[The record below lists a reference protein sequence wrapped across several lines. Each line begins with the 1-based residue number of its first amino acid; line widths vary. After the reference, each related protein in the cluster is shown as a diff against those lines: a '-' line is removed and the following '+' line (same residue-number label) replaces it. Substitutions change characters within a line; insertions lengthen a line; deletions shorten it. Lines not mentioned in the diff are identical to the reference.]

1 MQLTK
6 KLKIKNFIVIF
17 SFLINSATSNA
28 QVTKF
33 TFFGDSDSDSG
44 FFKHVKFTSSDTNNE
59 FASTG
64 VLTIRPGLMWTESI
78 GQKFG
83 VEVLTQP
90 IGGNNYAAAGS
101 RINTD
106 VAAPGVGDGK
116 WSLNKQITQYLSTTG
131 GKADPR
137 MLYSLD
143 DGTND
148 LKPAYI
154 GGLITNGRGNVIGQ
168 TVKGGGAN
176 QAAINNDEA
185 GIRLLAGDLIS
196 EANRLKNA
204 GAKYILI
211 RQEIITAPD
220 ANFAALTGYGVFDEV
235 SSAGAAI
242 FNQEVRN
249 LIRSNN
255 LNVIYIDSLSMSQHI
270 ITNAARYGI
279 THTLVTDNACG
290 AGTTYAANPPTQ
302 CTIQPGATTDYLFA
316 DSVGHFAPAAQN
328 ISADIVYNL
337 LIAPIQISMLAEV
350 PMQTRSATI
359 GVINNQ
365 IPLSF
370 KKNDQTL
377 NFWTTESVSRNET
390 NYGKTGVPDS
400 YGVPI
405 TGTVGFD
412 MKLSPEWIGGISTSF
427 IHTNQTFGSDLGE
440 FTQKET
446 AFSAYT
452 GYKSADDSV
461 WANTIV
467 SYGLI
472 SNDIER
478 NVKIGIT
485 NQKLTGKNIDS
496 TNTSLAFS
504 GGYNFKNNSGLSS
517 SIIHGPVFGAKIQ
530 KIKVDGFTDNNENSV
545 PAPIQ
550 LQFHE
555 QNLTSKIVSAG
566 YQVYYP
572 YSSVIEPFAKFSL
585 DHDFGDTTRKITQN
599 QTSNTDI
606 PSYYIESFRDKNYAS
621 GSLGVLLKD
630 EQQKVFGQVAL
641 NTEIRQSRDINK
653 NISVNFNV
661 NF

>member
-17 SFLINSATSNA
+17 LFLINSATSNA
-28 QVTKF
+28 QITKF

-44 FFKHVKFTSSDTNNE
+44 FFKHVRFTSTANVFD
-59 FASTG
+59 STG

-90 IGGNNYAAAGS
+90 IGGNNYAASGS

-106 VAAPGVGDGK
+106 VTAGQTGDGQ

-148 LKPAYI
+148 LKPHYL
-154 GGLITNGRGNVIGQ
+154 GGTITGGRGNAIGQ
-168 TVKGGGAN
+168 TARTGVAGMD
-176 QAAINNDEA
+176 NNVDNIKLVA
-185 GIRLLAGDLIS
+185 LDLIT

-220 ANFAALTGYGVFDEV
+220 ANFAALTGYGFFDAV

-255 LNVIYIDSLSMSQHI
+255 LNVIYSDDLSIAQHI
-270 ITNAARYGI
+270 VTNAARYGI
-279 THTLVTDNACG
+279 THTLITDNACG
-290 AGTTYAANPPTQ
+290 AGTTYAANPPAK

-328 ISADIVYNL
+328 IFADVVYNL

-427 IHTNQTFGSDLGE
+427 IHTNQTFGSNLGE

-452 GYKSADDSV
+452 GYKSTDDSV

-653 NISVNFNV
+653 NISINFNV

>member
-1 MQLTK
+1 MKLTK
-6 KLKIKNFIVIF
+6 KLRVKKFIIIF
-17 SFLINSATSNA
+17 LFLINSATSNA
-28 QVTKF
+28 QITKF
-33 TFFGDSDSDSG
+33 TFFGDSDSDNG
-44 FFKHVKFTSSDTNNE
+44 FFKHVRLTSTANVFD
-59 FASTG
+59 STG

-90 IGGNNYAAAGS
+90 IGGNNYAASSS

-106 VAAPGVGDGK
+106 VTAGQAGDGA

-148 LKPAYI
+148 LKPRYI
-154 GGLITNGRGNVIGQ
+154 GGTITGGRGNVIGQ
-168 TVKGGGAN
+168 EAHGAGVG
-176 QAAINNDEA
+176 AALANDA
-185 GIRLLAGDLIS
+185 NGIRGVAGDLIS

-211 RQEIITAPD
+211 RQEIITSPD
-220 ANFAALTGYGVFDEV
+220 TNFAALTGYGVFDAV

-255 LNVIYIDSLSMSQHI
+255 LNVIYSDDLSIAQHI
-270 ITNAARYGI
+270 VTNAARYGI
-279 THTLVTDNACG
+279 THTLITDNACG
-290 AGTTYAANPPTQ
+290 GANTYAANPPAR
-302 CTIQPGATTDYLFA
+302 CTIQPGATTDYLFS
-316 DSVGHFAPAAQN
+316 DSVGHYAPAAQN
-328 ISADIVYNL
+328 IVSDVVYNL

-365 IPLSF
+365 IPSSF

-412 MKLSPEWIGGISTSF
+412 MKLSPEWIGGVSTSF
-427 IHTNQTFGSDLGE
+427 MHTNQTFGSGLGE

-452 GYKSADDSV
+452 GYKSTDDSV

-485 NQKLTGKNIDS
+485 TQKLTGKNIDS

-517 SIIHGPVFGAKIQ
+517 SITHGPVFGAKIQ

-550 LQFHE
+550 LHFHE
-555 QNLTSKIVSAG
+555 QSLTSKILSAG

>member
-17 SFLINSATSNA
+17 LFLINSATSNA

-33 TFFGDSDSDSG
+33 TFFGDSDSDNG
-44 FFKHVKFTSSDTNNE
+44 FFKHVRFTSTENE

-106 VAAPGVGDGK
+106 VTAGQAGDGQ

-148 LKPAYI
+148 LKPRYI
-154 GGLITNGRGNVIGQ
+154 GGLITGGRGHVIGQ
-168 TVKGGGAN
+168 TFKGVGENNIAIAN
-176 QAAINNDEA
+176 NEA

-211 RQEIITAPD
+211 RHEIITSPD
-220 ANFAALTGYGVFDEV
+220 TNFAALTGYGVFDAV

-255 LNVIYIDSLSMSQHI
+255 LNVIYSDDLSIAQHI
-270 ITNAARYGI
+270 VTNAARYGI
-279 THTLVTDNACG
+279 THTHRLDNACG
-290 AGTTYAANPPTQ
+290 GDDTYAGNPPDQ
-302 CTIQPGATTDYLFA
+302 CNIRPGATTDYLFA

-328 ISADIVYNL
+328 IFADVVYNL

>member
-1 MQLTK
+1 MKLAK
-6 KLKIKNFIVIF
+6 KFKNFIVIF
-17 SFLINSATSNA
+17 LFLINSATSNA
-28 QVTKF
+28 QITKF
-33 TFFGDSDSDSG
+33 TFFGDSDSDNG
-44 FFKHVKFTSSDTNNE
+44 FFKHVRFESDVNV
-59 FASTG
+59 FDSTG

-90 IGGNNYAAAGS
+90 IGGNNYAASGS

-106 VAAPGVGDGK
+106 VAAPGVGDGA

-154 GGLITNGRGNVIGQ
+154 GGLITNGRRNVIGQ
-168 TVKGGGAN
+168 TVKGGEAN
-176 QAAINNDEA
+176 EVAINNDEA

-211 RQEIITAPD
+211 RQEIITSPD
-220 ANFAALTGYGVFDEV
+220 TNFAALTGYGVFDAV

-255 LNVIYIDSLSMSQHI
+255 LNVIYSDDLSLAQHI
-270 ITNAARYGI
+270 VTNAARYGI
-279 THTLVTDNACG
+279 THTLITDNACG
-290 AGTTYAANPPTQ
+290 AGTTYAANPPAQ

-316 DSVGHFAPAAQN
+316 DSVGHYAPAAQN
-328 ISADIVYNL
+328 IVSDVVYNL